1 MTSPKQLLEA
11 HSKYREEVAPALETL
26 TSETLRSD
34 GPMNAV
40 AWVVTVV
47 GSFLLCLG
55 LLLAVTGG

>member
-1 MTSPKQLLEA
+1 MTSPQQLLDA
-11 HSKYREEVAPALETL
+11 HRQYRDEVAPALEAL
-26 TSETLRSD
+26 TAETLRAD

-55 LLLAVTGG
+55 LLMAAIGG